1 MKKFIL
7 MLLLSVAGFSTYA
20 QLHITTSVREDYLWN
35 EEKNDWVFDTQN
47 KNEATF
53 FDFNKDMT
61 MVKHTTPTMTSN
73 YLIKS
78 EVMVDK
84 NRKKYEFDVMS
95 DVGNKYHALIDVTN
109 NNIPLDPVVAKKIPT
124 LSEVALALLALL
136 MAVAAGGVFLRRRNA
151 GAC

>member
-61 MVKHTTPTMTSN
+61 MVKHTTSTMTSN

-95 DVGNKYHALIDVTN
+95 DVGNKYHAIIDVTN
-109 NNIPLDPVVAKKIPT
+109 NNIRFIGTSSD
-124 LSEVALALLALL
+124 
-136 MAVAAGGVFLRRRNA
+136 GGSFMVRHQIKRIWYEN
-151 GAC
+151 

>member
-7 MLLLSVAGFSTYA
+7 MFLLSVAGFSTFA

-78 EVMVDK
+78 EVMMDK

-95 DVGNKYHALIDVTN
+95 DVGNKYHAIIDVTN
-109 NNIPLDPVVAKKIPT
+109 NNIRFIGTSSDVGSFMVRHQIKRIWY
-124 LSEVALALLALL
+124 ED
-136 MAVAAGGVFLRRRNA
+136 
-151 GAC
+151 